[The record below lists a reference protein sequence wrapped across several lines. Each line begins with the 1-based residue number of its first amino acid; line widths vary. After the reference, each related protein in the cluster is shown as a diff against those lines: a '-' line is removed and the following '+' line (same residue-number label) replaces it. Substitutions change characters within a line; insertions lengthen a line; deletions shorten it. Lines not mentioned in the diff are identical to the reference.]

1 MDIKEPKDIETPSA
15 AGSPLDG
22 PNHEGHIVLIPR
34 PSTHPRDPLNW
45 SLRRKYIIAAVLC
58 LASFSGAV
66 APLSGQLNLAD
77 QEKLYGKTKIQ
88 EAYANSAALA
98 GMAGGPF
105 FFAPISHIFGR
116 SSVIFWCILC
126 TLICQIWGAVMTH
139 SDDYIPFIM
148 SRLFAGFFGA
158 VPTVLGP
165 RIVTDLFYL
174 HQRGRAFT
182 MLHMGFL
189 FGTIAGPT
197 FSGFVSAN
205 TTFPVEFWWTVGLL
219 GFTLICCFCF
229 LEETGFDRENF
240 ERNPEIP
247 RGLVANRFA
256 TFFFGHS
263 VVLPT
268 TWKETAKVAVT
279 PFLIGIC
286 PVTIIMGVFTLI
298 SFGFYVGVN
307 ALTPVWLQ
315 KPVSEGGYGFTLKQN
330 AAFTFCHWIGIILVQ
345 FYGHYLND
353 RLPLALARRFNNG
366 VWKPEYRLHVLWIPS
381 LILNPI
387 GLGIFGAALQY
398 HLHYMVL
405 ALGVFIVT
413 IGSLASVP
421 VTVNYVVECFTNHP
435 AEAGIVIGAYR
446 IAFGLTISF
455 YINPWV
461 AAVHVGWVYGMMAFF
476 AMFSFFFV
484 MLLMWK
490 GHAIRG
496 IQFASLAS
504 SEEGEKLMEE

>member
-1 MDIKEPKDIETPSA
+1 MDDIKEAQDLASSA
-15 AGSPLDG
+15 PAA
-22 PNHEGHIVLIPR
+22 HEAHLVLIPQ

-45 SLRRKYIIAAVLC
+45 SLRRKYIILSVLC

-77 QEKLYGKTKIQ
+77 QEKLYHKTKLQ
-88 EAYANSAALA
+88 ESYANSAALA
-98 GMAGGPF
+98 GMAAGPF
-105 FFAPISHIFGR
+105 FFAPIAHLLGR
-116 SSVIFWCILC
+116 SSVIFW
-126 TLICQIWGAVMTH
+126 
-139 SDDYIPFIM
+139 SYII
-148 SRLFAGFFGA
+148 SRLFSGFFGA

-165 RIVTDLFYL
+165 RVVTDLFFL

-182 MLHMGFL
+182 ALHMSFC

-197 FSGFVSAN
+197 FSGFISAGAF
-205 TTFPVEFWWTVGLL
+205 FPVEFWWTVGLL
-219 GFTLICCFCF
+219 GFTLICCFLC
-229 LEETGFDRENF
+229 LEETGFNRVDLDKNPKVPISFGEN
-240 ERNPEIP
+240 R
-247 RGLVANRFA
+247 LA
-256 TFFFGHS
+256 TFFFGHR
-263 VVLPT
+263 V
-268 TWKETAKVAVT
+268 AKIGIT
-279 PFLIGIC
+279 PILIGIC
-286 PVTIIMGVFTLI
+286 PVTVIMGIFTLI

-315 KPVSEGGYGFTLKQN
+315 KPVAEGGYGFTLKQN
-330 AAFTFCHWIGIILVQ
+330 AAFTFCHWIGIIFVQ

-353 RLPLALARRFNNG
+353 RLPLAFARRWNNG
-366 VWKPEYRLHVLWIPS
+366 AWKPEYRLHVLWLPS

-405 ALGVFIVT
+405 ALAVFIVT

-421 VTVNYVVECFTNHP
+421 VTVNYVVECFTKYP

-446 IAFGLTISF
+446 IAYGLTISF

-461 AAVHVGWVYGMMAFF
+461 EAVDVGWVYGMMAFF
-476 AMFSFFFV
+476 AVFSFFFV

-490 GHAIRG
+490 GHSIRG
-496 IQFASLAS
+496 IQFSSLGS
-504 SEEGEKLMEE
+504 SEEGERLME

>member
-1 MDIKEPKDIETPSA
+1 MA
-15 AGSPLDG
+15 A
-22 PNHEGHIVLIPR
+22 
-34 PSTHPRDPLNW
+34 
-45 SLRRKYIIAAVLC
+45 
-58 LASFSGAV
+58 
-66 APLSGQLNLAD
+66 
-77 QEKLYGKTKIQ
+77 
-88 EAYANSAALA
+88 
-98 GMAGGPF
+98 GPF
-105 FFAPISHIFGR
+105 FFAPVSYVFGR
-116 SSVIFWCILC
+116 SSTIFWCVLF
-126 TLICQIWGAVMTH
+126 TLVCQVWGAVMT
-139 SDDYIPFIM
+139 SADDYIPYVI

-165 RIVTDLFYL
+165 RIVIDLFFL

-182 MLHMGFL
+182 VLHMAFL

-197 FSGFVSAN
+197 FSGFVSAHSF
-205 TTFPVEFWWTVGLL
+205 FPVEFWWTVGLL

-229 LEETGFDRENF
+229 LEETGFDRESLD
-240 ERNPEIP
+240 RNPDISS
-247 RGLVANRFA
+247 GIVANRFA
-256 TFFFGHS
+256 TFFFGQK

-268 TWKETAKVAVT
+268 TWRETGKVAIT

-286 PVTIIMGVFTLI
+286 PVTIIMGIFTLI

-315 KPVSEGGYGFTLKQN
+315 KPVSEGGYGFSLEQN
-330 AAFTFCHWIGIILVQ
+330 AAFTFCHWIGIIFVQ

-353 RLPLALARRFNNG
+353 RLPLALARRYNGG
-366 VWKPEYRLHVLWIPS
+366 VWKPEYRLHVLWLPS
-381 LILNPI
+381 LVLNPI

-405 ALGVFIVT
+405 ALAVFIVT

-421 VTVNYVVECFTNHP
+421 VTVNYVVECFTKYP

-446 IAFGLTISF
+446 IVYGLTISF

-461 AAVHVGWVYGMMAFF
+461 AAVDVGWVYGMMAFF
-476 AMFSFFFV
+476 AVFSFMFV

-490 GHAIRG
+490 GPAIRK
-496 IQFASLAS
+496 IQFVSLGS
-504 SEEGEKLMEE
+504 SEEGRRLVGE